1 MASIAIIVGSSFYSF
16 GTISHPG
23 PAFLPL
29 WCGIIIAAL
38 SLIVFIKAVLKDKI
52 KAIEEKESS
61 FLTSRW
67 PKLLATLI
75 ILFTYAF
82 LLELFG
88 FLVTAFIS
96 ILLMLKVVEPTKWR
110 TAVIEAAVAAI
121 LSYSLF
127 ALWLRVPLPKGFW
140 PKLF

>member
-52 KAIEEKESS
+52 KENSGPGSS
-61 FLTSRW
+61 V
-67 PKLLATLI
+67 TL
-75 ILFTYAF
+75 Y
-82 LLELFG
+82 
-88 FLVTAFIS
+88 
-96 ILLMLKVVEPTKWR
+96 
-110 TAVIEAAVAAI
+110 
-121 LSYSLF
+121 
-127 ALWLRVPLPKGFW
+127 KGV
-140 PKLF
+140 